1 MWSDIFDL
9 YMFLK
14 RAKIIYKLK
23 NSAVKAK
30 TIWLLIKILKK
41 QKVLLT
47 IFNGP
52 SYQEEIN

>member
-23 NSAVKAK
+23 NSAGKAK

-52 SYQEEIN
+52 SCQEEIN